1 MAEVNTEG
9 AGEFIS
15 LGAWMGLLIEK
26 LDVIS
31 SIIKRE
37 QAECV
42 INTLKKWR
50 KERKISES
58 PYDITPQNETIRPAI
73 TFAYGI
79 IDNQVKVSDLVGHGS
94 LVITKDGHLLYIGRL
109 NPNWARVIIG
119 KRSYTIRKN
128 LGKRFAQKIEE
139 ELYRARTKLNEN
151 LSKSQPIM
159 SLDTLEFGILDFGL
173 VSKLKEVFVDEDNIK
188 SIINPL
194 HMQQC
199 RSNDWLGD
207 ITSWLENFANDFL
220 AQGKMVGIPLYL
232 IHLLD
237 YYYNLSP
244 SDWKLNDNYYHH
256 TNSKQRIEDLHVISA
271 RLPHYYFTITFGKWV
286 DKNFYVYSYSDFIG
300 NYIRSDSIVFS
311 SYSVNEILRIGIGSP
326 LQSSDHC
333 NANCTQLGS
342 FGQNIG
348 IGRINTK
355 GNAPHVYIG
364 VPYPNYADMTT
375 EEIKNY
381 YQELLEIGNLID
393 YSLKSTSIIMSIMDE
408 LEKKYNASIS
418 YFTFLQTPIT
428 DDEREA
434 KNIATK
440 VAEIGYKIYQKARER
455 LIIKGKYEALDFVGQ
470 CIVEIADDFKDID
483 EQVDDVVQCSL
494 KKAGIFEEDEE
505 EEFE

>member
-1 MAEVNTEG
+1 MTEDNTER
-9 AGEFIS
+9 AGEVIS
-15 LGAWMGLLIEK
+15 LGSWMGLLIEK
-26 LDVIS
+26 LDDIS

-37 QAECV
+37 QAECI
-42 INTLKKWR
+42 INTLKGWR
-50 KERKISES
+50 KEGKISDS
-58 PYDITPQNETIRPAI
+58 PYKITPPNETVRPAI
-73 TFAYGI
+73 TFAFDI
-79 IDNQVKVSDLVGHGS
+79 VNNQVKVSDLVGHGS
-94 LVITKDGHLLYIGRL
+94 LIITKDGHLLYIGKL

-139 ELYRARTKLNEN
+139 ELYRARIKLNES
-151 LSKSQPIM
+151 LSKSQPII

-194 HMQQC
+194 HIQQC
-199 RSNDWLGD
+199 KSNDWLGD
-207 ITSWLENFANDFL
+207 IASWLENFANDFL

-232 IHLLD
+232 IYLLD
-237 YYYNLSP
+237 YFYNLTP

-256 TNSKQRIEDLHVISA
+256 TNPKQRIEDLHVISA
-271 RLPHYYFTITFGKWV
+271 HLPHYYFTITFGKWV

-311 SYSVNEILRIGIGSP
+311 SYSIDEILRVGIGSP

-333 NANCTQLGS
+333 NANCTQFGN

-348 IGRINTK
+348 IGRISTK
-355 GNAPHVYIG
+355 EGTSYVYIG
-364 VPYPNYADMTT
+364 VPHPNYADMTT
-375 EEIKNY
+375 EEIKSY
-381 YQELLEIGNLID
+381 YQEMLGIGDLID

-418 YFTFLQTPIT
+418 YFAFLQTPIT
-428 DDEREA
+428 DDEGEA
-434 KNIATK
+434 RNIATK

-455 LIIKGKYEALDFVGQ
+455 LIDKGKYEALDFVGQ
-470 CIVEIADDFKDID
+470 CIVEIADDSRDID
-483 EQVDDVVQCSL
+483 EQVDDVVQCAL